1 MDVSSN
7 LFITL
12 KKENMEALKNKDLMK
27 RGILPV
33 VINKCMQQSIELK
46 ASNKELEDQDVEQI
60 ISKTIKELDDEA
72 ILFKKAGREEKYN
85 ELIAQK
91 NYIKSF
97 LPKQLEKDEILAII
111 NSLEDK
117 SIGFVMKYFKQ
128 NYNGKCDMKLVNEV
142 LKNIG

>member
-128 NYNGKCDMKLVNEV
+128 NYNSKCDMKLVNEV
-142 LKNIG
+142 LKNIE